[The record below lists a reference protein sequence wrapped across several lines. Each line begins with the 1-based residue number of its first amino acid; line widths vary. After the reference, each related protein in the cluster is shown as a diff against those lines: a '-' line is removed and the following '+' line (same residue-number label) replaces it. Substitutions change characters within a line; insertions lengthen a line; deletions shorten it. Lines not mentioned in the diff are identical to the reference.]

1 MDHYGG
7 GGKKVAVS
15 PEVALANDVFDQ
27 FCAAST
33 FKSILGHHRHL
44 CELLHIKPTNF
55 PHFYP
60 KLKAKLRSW
69 KAQALWIKYDKRA
82 AHKCYNRGKACP
94 NTRVSFNLKKYIF
107 QKNDKIILIYKFS
120 DQKSMLQFCMASIRQ
135 LQFILLKVALIFGVE
150 IHENLGFE
158 SLLPP
163 SDDPSDER
171 GWRAVVDPADHP
183 VSQYEFDVLIGADG
197 KRNTLE
203 GFKRKEFRGKLAI
216 AITANFINRKT
227 EAEARVEEISGV
239 AFIFN
244 QKFFKE
250 LYAATGIDLEN
261 IVYYKDE
268 THYFVMT
275 AKKHS
280 LLDKGVILNDYADT
294 ARLLS
299 VENIDKAALME
310 YAREAADFSTGY
322 KLPQLEFAVNHY
334 GQPDVAMF
342 DFTSMFAAE
351 NASRVLDKHGHRLLV
366 TLVGDSLLE
375 PFWPTGSGCARGF
388 LSSMDACWAARGW
401 GMGHNPLDVLAERES
416 VYRIL
421 GQTTPENL
429 HRDYAAYTLDPH
441 TRYPNLNSRLV
452 LPIHVRGLYS
462 SDNPEAIEQWL
473 KCPPAL
479 ELPKKRRRKDS
490 QVHPDTLLHWLK
502 KQVAL
507 YDGVRIED
515 MTSSFK
521 DGRALCAIIHRY
533 RPDLIDFHSLRPTDA
548 ARNNQLAFDTLEREL
563 GISPV
568 MTGLEME
575 QCEVP
580 DKLAMLSY
588 LSQLYDTFRG
598 EIPHIKHPKL
608 EEDEIPPKTK
618 EEDTT
623 AKLRSLTPAQRV
635 SLLGRIVTPSAS
647 SHRKRHAAVTLPRT
661 TDTPVNRRAR
671 KRRSAASDRADKPT
685 LQQEEDEIPPK
696 TKEEDT
702 TAKLRSLTPAQRV
715 SLLGRIVT
723 PSASSHRKRHA
734 AVTLPRTTDTPVNR
748 RARKRRSAA
757 SDRADKPT
765 LQQVKEDYEER
776 QQVRDEIERNRKDRM
791 MRRMYLRHLANQQ
804 FVKSMQMLQ
813 SNRRGSEDATPF
825 EDYSLFVYRQ
835 TAPDFKDRVKELELK
850 MNPFQAEREAKLLAE
865 IKRGAPDQDFSG
877 RIKNIEAK
885 LKGGAISDKKPKDLL
900 RAIGKI
906 EKTDWNVR
914 EIEKKIEENKMGRG
928 HKSRQEKVPKWSREQ
943 FDEKFSAVERKL
955 RARSNDAGNH
965 NKYSDIDKNLK
976 RIEQKIRDGSVL
988 EQGRNKVTAMA
999 AQLAIKNQPEQE
1011 KPPLQKSNS
1020 KAALALVAQGG
1031 SEMCHFCNKRVYLME
1046 RLSAEGRFFHR
1057 GCFRCEYCS
1066 TTLRLG
1072 SYAFDRDG
1080 KFGSKFFCTYHFGL
1094 QGTQMMRA
1102 SRKSEEHRRALG
1114 KENKPKT
1121 PETPKISKRDDVDL
1135 NRGETPERVE
1145 FENLSGGEELGEGER
1160 GGGRGVSEMDEDEW
1174 TDRNFG
1180 ASAAE
1185 GSSDEL
1191 SDLSE
1196 SENDDDDA
1204 EADFAEALTADEK
1217 FRLEETFRLAENWT
1231 RRHRGDDSDDS
1242 RRNFSYQEFDSDDDD
1257 DSDTATEG
1265 EEDIRAREM
1274 RKKEFEHHAPNSP
1287 GTDSGSDTEVNKN
1300 KTDFRGSG
1308 DGDSDNNDNSE
1319 TFTPRYQLNEVDSQI
1334 KNDGLFSKSKQAE
1347 KVVSR
1352 GKKNMENGS
1361 KWREVE
1367 NGNDFNNGKN
1377 PITDSF
1383 EHSIDVLNHRLQND
1397 MIIGTKS
1404 ELSPEADKKYLDN
1417 KVKRDRFFNNEEC
1430 RSEEKQN
1437 NLKNTRISPDD
1448 TVIVKSKV
1456 PVPPVRLKSPLARK
1470 SSNDQS
1476 VADCEV
1482 GSKPTPIRP
1491 ERRLSIKRQLSNGS
1505 QSALAT
1511 ERIDKCVDDEPKSQ
1525 PPKDPKE
1532 VSAKL
1537 QRQLTTIL
1545 NDESKLEKLTN
1556 NKKLRNKKECSVAS
1570 DEEYSESVSEEEDS
1584 EEEIEIENSATEIE
1598 TDSEFEH
1605 DGSKQDVIIGDVP
1618 AKDIV
1623 QVKKG
1628 KLEEPMKVRV
1638 TTRPGTVVN
1647 GNGSK
1652 QLQKSPDIQLQLRP
1666 VVPEKENNIIN
1677 NNFNHTPTPLVNPRK
1692 GDYLL
1697 NRTQSTEGIASKIS
1711 LELKKR
1717 YLLGPT
1723 DLTGSVRKSGSASTL
1738 DSKLKNFVDHISEHQ
1753 KLLNPAAE
1761 ISPTMQAF
1769 LQGADKLKTSPTIG
1783 QTTQLFNSVKK
1794 EKELP
1799 RLADF
1804 GHVCSL
1810 KNNKEESSVD
1820 MKNNIIE
1827 ESSSNNVED
1836 VSEKEKIL
1844 NSLNQKES
1852 LESPQILNEV
1862 DSRPRSPVHETSIVV
1877 PDFPR
1882 RSESKKNLEEDEDME
1897 SDSLSSEM
1905 TGSSSEEEEDDDEDV
1920 DGEELD
1926 KKSKSQS
1933 VVLPPKVEIHNSR
1946 GELMDDDGE
1955 LVDQK
1960 VENDAHAADSVNVPD
1975 VVAVAAE
1982 LDYNSEECDRSRQS
1996 DAPIDLVPKMNVDGE
2011 SNNTFN
2017 SKIITVPSSINSEG
2031 QILKQVS
2038 TPAELFVSDEGTGED
2053 KLSRKSSPSSPVSF
2067 QCDDSMAAAL
2077 TETELSDWA
2086 RDEDGVISETIDD
2099 MELNINPQSLQSIT
2113 FRRNQR
2119 PRNRRTARGVA
2130 ARIARTEDFDDDYT
2144 HVCGK
2149 ADHNRVPIPTSTLLT
2164 NIDNIEFMDTGG
2176 EEDES
2181 STEDSKN
2188 QAIKNSGYV
2197 QFVNSPDYED
2207 ELATPMA
2214 EALPPFSTASD
2225 LESFKD
2231 NNEDEESSRLTEDCA
2246 TTSTSE
2252 VTTIVDMPADMRKN
2266 MALNTAA
2273 KNTDDSEPNNLL
2285 SPCIEPTSSTT
2296 YEDYVKRLQGRI
2308 SPFSNV
2314 RDSIDIRKSRRNNRI
2329 LDSNITMSKPHEE
2342 AIIEDT
2348 KTSNSTSVFKSP
2360 ESAKLEEISRERSK
2374 QKDLIHDM
2382 VMNKLFA
2389 QGKSPQ
2395 ERRTKRNSRGSS
2407 SPSSVCQG
2415 SQGSITSVQ
2424 NELRSIE
2431 SLSLPVCPQ
2440 AVNLNVNVP
2449 ASVERPKSMAASSP
2463 EKSTPKFD
2471 DSLERRHSI
2480 HQTVPAKCYY
2490 PSDNDKTPVNDN
2502 ETFFTPV
2509 TSFKSY
2515 KPRSLSVHCSFRVQ
2529 QQQELD
2535 NTFKSKRDVMETPKS
2550 QHTEAYSLPDLRKAL
2565 FDSGNMLKTPVL
2577 PMSKS
2582 GLLDSVRASA
2592 RLKAKMKT
2600 DQELGLSP
2608 EDRIQA
2614 LKERI
2619 RLMSR
2624 TESTEALSLSPE
2636 NSSPSPTSPAL
2647 VDQPTSLDTTPLA
2660 NTKDSTSSRKKS
2672 KDRDRRKSII
2682 QAVSDFFH
2690 KKSPSS
2696 ASPGSPPTTS
2706 GSSNKFSKF
2715 RIHRKD
2721 KSKSANNSDYE
2732 DYCDGKQTS
2741 PVKSLS
2747 ESEAR
2752 RRLIDDPPPVPPPPL
2767 NYSLPTKQS
2776 EESCS
2781 ETEDTTHAEDS
2792 ARSQKPGRMSKRMA
2806 RQAHLRRLRM
2816 AQEIQRQLEEV
2827 EVKQRELETQGVQ
2840 IEKAIRGETSGY
2852 KLNGEKTAEEM
2863 AKEAQILQ
2871 EMLQIVQRRDEL
2883 LALLEEER
2891 HRYQEEDKDLE
2902 AQMLE
2907 KGLRL
2912 TSITNSK

>member
-1 MDHYGG
+1 MEHQQR
-7 GGKKVAVS
+7 KVPVS

-55 PHFYP
+55 PQFYP

-94 NTRVSFNLKKYIF
+94 NTRVLIIGAGPCGLRAAIEAQLLGAKVVLVEKRDRISRNNVLHLWPFVIQDLRALGAKKF
-107 QKNDKIILIYKFS
+107 FGKFCAGAI
-120 DQKSMLQFCMASIRQ
+120 DHISIRQ

-163 SDDPSDER
+163 SDDPSEER
-171 GWRAVVDPADHP
+171 GWRAIVDPADHP
-183 VSQYEFDVLIGADG
+183 VSQYEFDILIGADG

-280 LLDKGVILNDYADT
+280 LLDKGVILNDLADT

-299 VENIDKAALME
+299 VDNIDKAALME

-351 NASRVLDKHGHRLLV
+351 NASRVLEKGGHRLLV

-388 LSSMDACWAARGW
+388 LSSMDACWAVRGW
-401 GMGHNPLDVLAERES
+401 GMGRNPLDVLAERES

-479 ELPKKRRRKDS
+479 DLPKKRRRKDS

-502 KQVAL
+502 KQ
-507 YDGVRIED
+507 
-515 MTSSFK
+515 
-521 DGRALCAIIHRY
+521 
-533 RPDLIDFHSLRPTDA
+533 
-548 ARNNQLAFDTLEREL
+548 
-563 GISPV
+563 V

-608 EEDEIPPKTK
+608 EDDELPSKATTK
-618 EEDTT
+618 EEDAT
-623 AKLRSLTPAQRV
+623 AKLRSLTPAQRI
-635 SLLGRIVTPSAS
+635 SLLGRIVSPPQPTAAH
-647 SHRKRHAAVTLPRT
+647 HRKRHSTLPRANADGQT
-661 TDTPVNRRAR
+661 SSAVSRRAR
-671 KRRSAASDRADKPT
+671 KRRSAA
-685 LQQEEDEIPPK
+685 
-696 TKEEDT
+696 
-702 TAKLRSLTPAQRV
+702 
-715 SLLGRIVT
+715 
-723 PSASSHRKRHA
+723 
-734 AVTLPRTTDTPVNR
+734 
-748 RARKRRSAA
+748 A
-757 SDRADKPT
+757 SDRTT
-765 LQQVKEDYEER
+765 LQQVKEDYEDR
-776 QQVRDEIERNRKDRM
+776 QQVREEIERNRMERM
-791 MRRMYLRHLANQQ
+791 MRRMYLRHLASQQ

-813 SNRRGSEDATPF
+813 SNARSDGDNSPF

-850 MNPFQAEREAKLLAE
+850 MNPLQAEREAKLLAE
-865 IKRGAPDQDFSG
+865 IKRGAPDEDFSG

-885 LKGGAISDKKPKDLL
+885 LKGGSILDKKPKDLL

-955 RARSNDAGNH
+955 KARSNEAGNH

-999 AQLAIKNQPEQE
+999 AQLAIKNQSEQE

-1094 QGTQMMRA
+1094 QGTQMMKA

-1121 PETPKISKRDDVDL
+1121 PETPKITKRDDFDL

-1145 FENLSGGEELGEGER
+1145 FENLSGGEEVEGGER
-1160 GGGRGVSEMDEDEW
+1160 VIVSEMDEDEW

-1196 SENDDDDA
+1196 SENDDDDDDDA

-1231 RRHRGDDSDDS
+1231 RRHRTADDSDDS
-1242 RRNFSYQEFDSDDDD
+1242 RRNFSYQEFDSEDDD

-1265 EEDIRAREM
+1265 EDDIRAREM

-1287 GTDSGSDTEVNKN
+1287 GTDSGSDTEV
-1300 KTDFRGSG
+1300 
-1308 DGDSDNNDNSE
+1308 
-1319 TFTPRYQLNEVDSQI
+1319 
-1334 KNDGLFSKSKQAE
+1334 
-1347 KVVSR
+1347 
-1352 GKKNMENGS
+1352 
-1361 KWREVE
+1361 
-1367 NGNDFNNGKN
+1367 
-1377 PITDSF
+1377 
-1383 EHSIDVLNHRLQND
+1383 
-1397 MIIGTKS
+1397 
-1404 ELSPEADKKYLDN
+1404 
-1417 KVKRDRFFNNEEC
+1417 
-1430 RSEEKQN
+1430 
-1437 NLKNTRISPDD
+1437 
-1448 TVIVKSKV
+1448 
-1456 PVPPVRLKSPLARK
+1456 
-1470 SSNDQS
+1470 
-1476 VADCEV
+1476 
-1482 GSKPTPIRP
+1482 
-1491 ERRLSIKRQLSNGS
+1491 
-1505 QSALAT
+1505 
-1511 ERIDKCVDDEPKSQ
+1511 
-1525 PPKDPKE
+1525 
-1532 VSAKL
+1532 
-1537 QRQLTTIL
+1537 
-1545 NDESKLEKLTN
+1545 
-1556 NKKLRNKKECSVAS
+1556 AS

-1584 EEEIEIENSATEIE
+1584 EEEENEIENSATEIE

-1618 AKDIV
+1618 VKDIV
-1623 QVKKG
+1623 HVKKG
-1628 KLEEPMKVRV
+1628 KLEEPMRVKVL
-1638 TTRPGTVVN
+1638 TRPGTILN

-1652 QLQKSPDIQLQLRP
+1652 EVNQKPADIQLKLRP
-1666 VVPEKENNIIN
+1666 LVPEEKENNIIN
-1677 NNFNHTPTPLVNPRK
+1677 NNLNHSAVPLVNPRK

-1717 YLLGPT
+1717 YLLGPV

-1753 KLLNPAAE
+1753 KLLNPAPE

-1810 KNNKEESSVD
+1810 KNNKEESVDLKNSV
-1820 MKNNIIE
+1820 IE
-1827 ESSSNNVED
+1827 ESSTNNVDD

-1852 LESPQILNEV
+1852 LESPPHILNEV
-1862 DSRPRSPVHETSIVV
+1862 DSRPRSPVHETSILV

-1882 RSESKKNLEEDEDME
+1882 RTEAKKNGDEEDEEEEEDDME

-1905 TGSSSEEEEDDDEDV
+1905 TGSSSEEDEDV
-1920 DGEELD
+1920 EKEE
-1926 KKSKSQS
+1926 KKSQG

-1955 LVDQK
+1955 IVDQK
-1960 VENDAHAADSVNVPD
+1960 VEEGSVETTGDSVNIICEVPD

-1982 LDYNSEECDRSRQS
+1982 LDYNSMEECDRSKQ
-1996 DAPIDLVPKMNVDGE
+1996 IDLVPKMSVEAE

-2053 KLSRKSSPSSPVSF
+2053 KLSRRSSPSSPVSL
-2067 QCDDSMAAAL
+2067 QCDDSEGYQNESLVAAL

-2086 RDEDGVISETIDD
+2086 RDEVSETLDD
-2099 MELNINPQSLQSIT
+2099 LELNINPQSLQSIT

-2119 PRNRRTARGVA
+2119 PRNRRNARGVA

-2149 ADHNRVPIPTSTLLT
+2149 SADPRAAPPPSTLLT

-2181 STEDSKN
+2181 STEDSKH

-2197 QFVNSPDYED
+2197 QFVNSPDDED

-2214 EALPPFSTASD
+2214 EALPPFSD
-2225 LESFKD
+2225 LESFK
-2231 NNEDEESSRLTEDCA
+2231 EDEESSRLTEDCA
-2246 TTSTSE
+2246 TTSTSD
-2252 VTTIVDMPADMRKN
+2252 VTTIVDTPLRQN
-2266 MALNTAA
+2266 MVLNTSA
-2273 KNTDDSEPNNLL
+2273 KNTDDNEPNTLL
-2285 SPCIEPTSSTT
+2285 SPCIEPTSSAT

-2329 LDSNITMSKPHEE
+2329 LEAMSKPREE
-2342 AIIEDT
+2342 VIVEDT
-2348 KTSNSTSVFKSP
+2348 KTFKSP

-2407 SPSSVCQG
+2407 SPS
-2415 SQGSITSVQ
+2415 QGSITSVQ

-2431 SLSLPVCPQ
+2431 SLTAQNDVRSIESLSLPVCTQ

-2449 ASVERPKSMAASSP
+2449 ERPKSIV
-2463 EKSTPKFD
+2463 EKSSTPKFD

-2502 ETFFTPV
+2502 ESFFTPV
-2509 TSFKSY
+2509 TSFK
-2515 KPRSLSVHCSFRVQ
+2515 PRSMSVHCSFRVQ
-2529 QQQELD
+2529 QQLEMERKATKEVR
-2535 NTFKSKRDVMETPKS
+2535 NIMETPKA
-2550 QHTEAYSLPDLRKAL
+2550 QHSEAYSLPDLRKAL
-2565 FDSGNMLKTPVL
+2565 FDSANMLKTPVL
-2577 PMSKS
+2577 PSSKS
-2582 GLLDSVRASA
+2582 GLLLDSARASA

-2608 EDRIQA
+2608 EERIQA

-2624 TESTEALSLSPE
+2624 TESIEALTPE
-2636 NSSPSPTSPAL
+2636 QKTPVV
-2647 VDQPTSLDTTPLA
+2647 VDQLSTGANS
-2660 NTKDSTSSRKKS
+2660 NTKDTATPNRKKS

-2696 ASPGSPPTTS
+2696 SSPTKSPGSPPTSS

-2732 DYCDGKQTS
+2732 DYCDGKQQQS
-2741 PVKSLS
+2741 PPAKSLS

-2767 NYSLPTKQS
+2767 NYSPPTKQS

-2792 ARSQKPGRMSKRMA
+2792 TRDQKPGRMSKRMA

-2827 EVKQRELETQGVQ
+2827 EVKQRELETLGVQ
-2840 IEKAIRGETSGY
+2840 IEKTIRGETTELSEGA
-2852 KLNGEKTAEEM
+2852 KGEGELTQRWFELMRERNELRRFERELTVRAQDVELEDTHARLQADLRERLAKDDGEKTAEEM

-2871 EMLQIVQRRDEL
+2871 EMLQIVQRRDDL

-2912 TSITNSK
+2912 TSITTSK